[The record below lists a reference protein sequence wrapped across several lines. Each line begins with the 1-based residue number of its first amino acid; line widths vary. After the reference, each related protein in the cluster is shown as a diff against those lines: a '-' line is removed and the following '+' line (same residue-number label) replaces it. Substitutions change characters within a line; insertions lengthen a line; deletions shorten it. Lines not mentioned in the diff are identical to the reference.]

1 MALDH
6 RRIHLPVPDPG
17 DEPVVEWPAAVP
29 ECGRNVRRARVS
41 GDVHDRTRTADG
53 RTGDGDRVNAMRG
66 GTSCAV
72 VDSTLAHC
80 RGNWRVHLSAD
91 LAADHTNRRADCWRH
106 VSRARTSASADIRSW
121 TACWPRLADAAASHT
136 TSVDGA
142 QGLHCDQHPGSR
154 SRRVRRMGTLTRSPS
169 TSNFQ
174 LPTPNHLQLPIPKL
188 NVIGSWELNFG
199 SGW

>member
-1 MALDH
+1 MALGRIALDH

-17 DEPVVEWPAAVP
+17 NEPVVEWPAAVP
-29 ECGRNVRRARVS
+29 ECGRRHVRRARVS

-72 VDSTLAHC
+72 VDSMLAHC

-106 VSRARTSASADIRSW
+106 VSRARTSASTDIRSW
-121 TACWPRLADAAASHT
+121 TACGPRLADAAASHT

-142 QGLHCDQHPGSR
+142 QGLHCDQHRGSR
-154 SRRVRRMGTLTRSPS
+154 CRRVRRMGTVTWSS
-169 TSNFQ
+169 INFQ
-174 LPTPNHLQLPIPKL
+174 LPTANSQPLPTPKL
-188 NVIGSWELNFG
+188 NVLAVGS
-199 SGW
+199 